1 MSPRLLLKFVWCIIW
16 GTFRALFSC
25 CCFRRSKAP
34 DLSADVCL
42 VTGAGQGIGRH
53 TALLLAQCGATLVLW
68 DIDGEK
74 VRSVA
79 NEIRESGGN
88 AHPYV
93 VDCSKRDEVYRVAAL
108 VRSEVGDVAV
118 LINNAGVFFMGN
130 YVSGELSDEQI
141 EKTFSV
147 NALAHY
153 WTVRAFL
160 PWMVENDYGRIVNVA
175 SAAAFIGL
183 PYMSAYCATKS
194 AVASFTETLRYE
206 LLHKKGISVSCV
218 YLALVN
224 TSMIV
229 PNVKEILMERNTP
242 ISHPEDVARVIVHG
256 IAEKKED
263 IFVPY
268 SLRSS
273 PLFKAVTPYAALH
286 VLTQYTRQVFE
297 MSTQKKRE

>member
-1 MSPRLLLKFVWCIIW
+1 M
-16 GTFRALFSC
+16 
-25 CCFRRSKAP
+25 
-34 DLSADVCL
+34 CL

-93 VDCSKRDEVYRVAAL
+93 VDCSKRDEVYRVAGL
-108 VRSEVGDVAV
+108 VRDEVGDVAV
-118 LINNAGVFFMGN
+118 LINNAGVGFLGN

-160 PWMVENDYGRIVNVA
+160 PWMVENDYGYIVNVA
-175 SAAAFIGL
+175 SASAHVGVPL
-183 PYMSAYCATKS
+183 MSAYCATKA

-218 YLALVN
+218 YPLFVN
-224 TSMIV
+224 TNMIDTRV
-229 PNVKEILMERNTP
+229 REALTESSTKILR
-242 ISHPEDVARVIVHG
+242 PEEAARAIVHG
-256 IAEKKED
+256 MGEKKRD
-263 IFVPY
+263 IFIPSALKTLPFLKV
-268 SLRSS
+268 
-273 PLFKAVTPYAALH
+273 AAPYAALNMIACDM
-286 VLTQYTRQVFE
+286 RQVFE
-297 MSTQKKRE
+297 MSTRKKRE